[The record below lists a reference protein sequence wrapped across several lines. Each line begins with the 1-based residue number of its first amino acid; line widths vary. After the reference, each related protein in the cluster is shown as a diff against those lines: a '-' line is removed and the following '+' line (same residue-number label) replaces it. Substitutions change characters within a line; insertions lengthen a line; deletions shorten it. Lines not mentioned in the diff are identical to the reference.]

1 MSFVVAVPEM
11 FATARADLSGLG
23 AVIAEAD
30 AAAAAATTAVLA
42 AGADEVWVA
51 IATLFGSH
59 GQAYQALRAQAAKFH
74 AQFVQTLAAAGSSYA
89 AAEAAN
95 VDRRC
100 LGAINAPAQALLGR
114 PLIGNGANGAPGQ
127 PGGPGGL
134 LYGNGGNGGAS
145 VTAGVAVVAVERRD

>member
-100 LGAINAPAQALLGR
+100 LARSMRRLKR
-114 PLIGNGANGAPGQ
+114 CW
-127 PGGPGGL
+127 
-134 LYGNGGNGGAS
+134 
-145 VTAGVAVVAVERRD
+145 VVR